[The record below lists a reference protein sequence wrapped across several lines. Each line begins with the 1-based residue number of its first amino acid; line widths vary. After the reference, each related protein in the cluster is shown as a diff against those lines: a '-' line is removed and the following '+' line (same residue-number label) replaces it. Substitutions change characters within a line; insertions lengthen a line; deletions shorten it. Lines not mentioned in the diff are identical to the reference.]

1 MPIIKRIRDLSLLDL
16 PGEMVL
22 VTACDSLGAI
32 GAKELDVVKV
42 SSYFV
47 GRAAARVPLM
57 EVLAA
62 GAEPVA
68 FYNTL
73 AVEMVPYGEEI
84 IEGMA
89 RELVLAGIDPALVL
103 NGSTEENVPTRQTGV
118 GVVAVGLVPQKDL
131 LLGKAQK
138 EDLVIAFGL
147 PKVGPEVAAG
157 GPDDPEVAKPSL
169 VKNLLKWGYVHE
181 LLPVGSK
188 GILYEC
194 RELAGTAGL
203 VFQLDHKV
211 TLNVKKSAGP
221 ATCLLA
227 AVPSETLSLLKNVKW
242 LVPWQVVGRL
252 V

>member
-1 MPIIKRIRDLSLLDL
+1 
-16 PGEMVL
+16 
-22 VTACDSLGAI
+22 
-32 GAKELDVVKV
+32 
-42 SSYFV
+42 
-47 GRAAARVPLM
+47 
-57 EVLAA
+57 
-62 GAEPVA
+62 
-68 FYNTL
+68 
-73 AVEMVPYGEEI
+73 
-84 IEGMA
+84 
-89 RELVLAGIDPALVL
+89 
-103 NGSTEENVPTRQTGV
+103 

-211 TLNVKKSAGP
+211 TLDVKKSAGP